1 MCVCTYIEHLLAG
14 REKQQRNELCL
25 KSARVQRR
33 PALCTLVY
41 ACVCL
46 CMFVYGLLA
55 LQGFCVI
62 LALTDVCI
70 SDIDT
75 CEFAKQKL
83 WQRWYVGDIHI
94 DSRESF
100 LKRQR

>member
-1 MCVCTYIEHLLAG
+1 MLEVCESPKAACIVYACVC
-14 REKQQRNELCL
+14 LCM
-25 KSARVQRR
+25 
-33 PALCTLVY
+33 LVY